1 MALLRNPKGTII
13 TVLLF
18 LTIFLGMWFLPASCA
33 KAADFEFAA
42 GSTYIRGTTPVV
54 AANVIW
60 PKIVAKRADLYVGV
74 MLIGDSTYRGEYQS
88 NQAVFRAGL
97 INYVGNLGFGIG
109 GVVIQNEDI
118 YNSGKLN
125 YNLNI
130 TYKIKSWE
138 HSELA
143 FRADHI
149 SNAGTSKPN
158 LGRDMLFIT
167 YRFK

>member
-1 MALLRNPKGTII
+1 MALLRNPKGTVI

-18 LTIFLGMWFLPASCA
+18 LAVFIGMWFLPASCA

-42 GSTYIRGTTPVV
+42 GSTYIRGTTPAVAATVHWPKVV
-54 AANVIW
+54 AR
-60 PKIVAKRADLYVGV
+60 RADLYAGV

-88 NQAVFRAGL
+88 NQAVFRVGM
-97 INYVGNLGFGIG
+97 INYVGNFGMGIG
-109 GVVIQNEDI
+109 AVLLQNEDI
-118 YNSGKLN
+118 YNSGNLN

-130 TYKIKSWE
+130 TYKIKNWD

-143 FRADHI
+143 LRADHI

-158 LGRDMLFIT
+158 LGRDMLFLT